1 MFNDLMLRME
11 EQLAKGSNFA
21 VAQVID
27 RIAPTSGKV
36 GDKALI
42 LETGELIGWI
52 GGGCVRGIVIKE
64 ALDVIKTK
72 RFRRIRI
79 SPEGGT
85 RETPT
90 FKEYVMSCQSRG
102 TVEVLIEPVI
112 PQPELIIVGKSNISR
127 KLTAVAHA
135 ADMRVTVMSKDADLQ
150 MFPEAHT
157 VLEQVNF
164 ESFKNFSNTYV
175 IVTTQGEDDENSVLK
190 AMNTSARYVG
200 FVASK
205 KKSDDIK
212 AFLLSNGV
220 SEERLTDLRSPV
232 GLDINAK
239 LASEVAISILADIV
253 DHFRQGNISKSL
265 DTKSSS
271 SCCSSSSSSFEA
283 STQLSQEPTTKEI
296 KFAEEYYINPVCN
309 VPVSKTTP
317 KHVLEYKGEK
327 VYFCCDGCKVSFE
340 KNPAQ
345 YIK

>member
-1 MFNDLMLRME
+1 MMLRME

-79 SPEGGT
+79 SPEGGM

-112 PQPELIIVGKSNISR
+112 PQPELIIIGKSNISR
-127 KLTAVAHA
+127 KLTALAHA
-135 ADMRVTVMSKDADLQ
+135 ADMRVTVMSKGADVQ
-150 MFPEAHT
+150 MFPEAHNI
-157 VLEQVNF
+157 LEHVDF
-164 ESFKNFSNTYV
+164 EGFKNFANTYI

-190 AMNTSARYVG
+190 AMHTSARFIG

-205 KKSDDIK
+205 KKSEDIR

-220 SEERLTDLRSPV
+220 SEARTADLRSPV

-253 DHFRQGNISKSL
+253 DHFREGNLSKTAVSQ
-265 DTKSSS
+265 SSS
-271 SCCSSSSSSFEA
+271 SETRTKTRAEA
-283 STQLSQEPTTKEI
+283 ATREPTPEET

-309 VPVSKTTP
+309 VPVSKTSP

>member
-1 MFNDLMLRME
+1 ME

-36 GDKALI
+36 GDKAII

-64 ALDVIKTK
+64 ALDVIRTK

-127 KLTAVAHA
+127 KLAAVANA
-135 ADMRVTVMSKDADLQ
+135 ADMRVTVMSRGADIQ
-150 MFPEAHT
+150 MFPEAHRIIEK
-157 VLEQVNF
+157 VDFEGINNF
-164 ESFKNFSNTYV
+164 ANTYI
-175 IVTTQGEDDENSVLK
+175 IVTTQGEDDEGSVLK
-190 AMNTSARYVG
+190 AMRTSARYVG

-205 KKSDDIK
+205 KKSEDIQ

-220 SEERLTDLRSPV
+220 SEERIGDLRSPV

-253 DHFRQGNISKSL
+253 EHFRKGNMSKALASS
-265 DTKSSS
+265 SSS
-271 SCCSSSSSSFEA
+271 SCCSSSSDSSSSSSSSSSTGIEEA
-283 STQLSQEPTTKEI
+283 RESTPEET

-309 VPVSKTTP
+309 VPVSKTSP